1 MKEDELRKYVRKEI
15 ILQESAPGD
24 LQYSDMKEL
33 FDTFKNVF
41 TVAGI
46 ALKSIA
52 SSLVLNVE
60 VFFETDPSKL
70 KGHFESYDNR
80 LGRINGE
87 YKAALAKADELI
99 SNFSPVLFITNP
111 AAYAAFQIADSYA
124 DNFADTRV
132 FLQDIGIKSFDP
144 AWPRSGDENDVLSRL
159 FGFLTGKTTKSGEG
173 LGYTLKRQMA
183 IRNRL
188 NKLFGSS
195 FNETKDSQSSLL
207 NESLE
212 DAKLKMNLADEMTAF
227 FKTKMSKIPPEG
239 FGISKKSSAE
249 VISLKKQE
257 AETFAKILTSPVEFL
272 KILQSAK
279 TLEEVKRAVVT
290 LKQTPFVVKGIEE
303 ITQEKITK
311 SAQSAIAE
319 AKKKGKME
327 DLLKVIGAKEKPKSE
342 ELLVE
347 LVKAYQ
353 LRNVLGQAVVK
364 SSSEL
369 SKQIEKMRIG
379 LLKKFEEDCPLE
391 LVTKVAPSSELE
403 AVMKNGIEKIRNA
416 GKR

>member
-1 MKEDELRKYVRKEI
+1 MKESELREYVRKEI
-15 ILQESAPGD
+15 ILQESVPGD

-33 FDTFKNVF
+33 FDSFKNVF

-46 ALKSIA
+46 ALKAIA

-60 VFFETDPSKL
+60 VFFETDASKL
-70 KGHFESYDNR
+70 KGYFDSYDNR
-80 LGRINGE
+80 LGRINSE
-87 YKAALAKADELI
+87 YKSALAKADELI
-99 SNFSPVLFITNP
+99 SDFSPILFITNP

-124 DNFADTRV
+124 DNFADTRD
-132 FLQDIGIKSFDP
+132 FLRDIGIESSTSSMG
-144 AWPRSGDENDVLSRL
+144 RGDEKDLLGRL
-159 FGFLTGKTTKSGEG
+159 LDFLTGKTTKSGEG
-173 LGYTLKRQMA
+173 IARTLKKQMA
-183 IRNRL
+183 IRNQL
-188 NKLFGSS
+188 NRLFGSS
-195 FNETKDSQSSLL
+195 FNEAKDTQPSSL

-212 DAKLKMNLADEMTAF
+212 DKKSKMNLADEMTVF
-227 FKTKMSKIPPEG
+227 FKTKMPKIPPEG
-239 FGISKKSSAE
+239 FGISKESSAE

-257 AETFAKILTSPVEFL
+257 AETFAKILESPLEFL
-272 KILQSAK
+272 RILQSAK

-290 LKQTPFVVKGIEE
+290 LKSTPFVVRGIEE

-327 DLLKVIGAKEKPKSE
+327 DLLKMIGAKEKPKSE
-342 ELLVE
+342 EMLVE

-353 LRNVLGQAVVK
+353 LRNILGQAVVK

-369 SKQIEKMRIG
+369 SKQIEKMRVEF
-379 LLKKFEEDCPLE
+379 LKKFEEDCSLK
-391 LVTKVAPSSELE
+391 LVTKVAPSSDLE